1 MADMI
6 VTIRLRSELTLWDA
20 VKLRIAGA
28 EAVKRLLDVLCEER
42 EIPPDDR
49 T

>member
-1 MADMI
+1 MADMT
-6 VTIRLRSELTLWDA
+6 VTIKLKSKLTLWDA

-28 EAVKRLLDVLCEER
+28 EAVKRLLDVLCEET